1 MNKNVL
7 KFMVFIMLL
16 NIITP
21 LFNKNEALA
30 ARDISSTNVTDLTVS
45 PTKIEDGGK
54 TTVKMTFDDK
64 NGKIQNGDT
73 IKVAWPTSGTVKIEG
88 YSKTVP
94 LTVKGEQV
102 GQAVITPDGATITFN
117 DKVEKLSDVSGFAEF
132 EVQGRNL
139 TQTNTSDDKV
149 A

>member
-54 TTVKMTFDDK
+54 TTVKMEKYKMVTRLK
-64 NGKIQNGDT
+64 WHGR
-73 IKVAWPTSGTVKIEG
+73 
-88 YSKTVP
+88 
-94 LTVKGEQV
+94 
-102 GQAVITPDGATITFN
+102 QAV
-117 DKVEKLSDVSGFAEF
+117 
-132 EVQGRNL
+132 Q
-139 TQTNTSDDKV
+139 
-149 A
+149 

>member
-21 LFNKNEALA
+21 LFNKNDALA

-45 PTKIEDGGK
+45 PSKIEDGGK

-64 NGKIQNGDT
+64 NGK
-73 IKVAWPTSGTVKIEG
+73 
-88 YSKTVP
+88 SKTVTR
-94 LTVKGEQV
+94 LKWHGR
-102 GQAVITPDGATITFN
+102 QAV
-117 DKVEKLSDVSGFAEF
+117 
-132 EVQGRNL
+132 Q
-139 TQTNTSDDKV
+139 
-149 A
+149 